1 MCIVCD
7 FVVLQSGAHVFFSK
21 KGTRTKRGWKLWQKG
36 FAQIKLLRFHKLL
49 TFFCKDLHCLQFPA
63 FVWKFWVLFFLQT
76 SNICRQRGV
85 RRQKRV
91 LQMRQSGFRSVVKMI
106 FFCKALHYSQ
116 FFAFV
121 WKRCAFICKNGVCRH
136 GGLWA
141 EESVAN
147 KAKQFCLIEACKWT

>member
-1 MCIVCD
+1 MLSC
-7 FVVLQSGAHVFFSK
+7 FNLAHMFFSAK
-21 KGTRTKRGWKLWQKG
+21 KGLVQKGGWKLWQNG
-36 FAQIKLLRFHKLL
+36 FALMKLLQIHKLL
-49 TFFCKDLHCLQFPA
+49 TFFAKTYTVCNSLLLCESFEFFPQASNVCKL
-63 FVWKFWVLFFLQT
+63 K
-76 SNICRQRGV
+76 GV

-91 LQMRQSGFRSVVKMI
+91 LQMRQTEFRSVMKLI